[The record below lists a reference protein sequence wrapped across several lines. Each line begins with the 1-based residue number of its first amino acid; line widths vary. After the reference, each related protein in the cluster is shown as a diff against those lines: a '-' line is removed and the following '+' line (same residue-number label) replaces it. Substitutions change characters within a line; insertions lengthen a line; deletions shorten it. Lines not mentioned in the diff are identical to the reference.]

1 VLPGAQRRA
10 DAGPAAQIES
20 AVLEARP
27 ATDRASALLLG
38 GYVLRT
44 SADVLRDRFE
54 DEDGRP
60 MWERVSAMAEKL

>member
-1 VLPGAQRRA
+1 
-10 DAGPAAQIES
+10 
-20 AVLEARP
+20 VLEARP

-60 MWERVSAMAEKL
+60 MWERVSAIAEKL